1 MISYACAVAL
11 EFYFDFISPYAYL
24 GWRRIHDVAERHGLR
39 VVPRPVLFAALLDAH
54 GQRGPAE
61 IPSKR
66 VYTFKHVVRLAHDL
80 GIALEP
86 PPAHPFNPL
95 VALRAV
101 VAADDPSVQRR
112 AIDALFEATWAGGGG
127 VASPVDVARALV
139 HAGLPGPAMVEAAE
153 QPAAKARLRSTTD
166 TAIAR
171 GVFGVPTVMVE
182 DELFWGQDSFGHLER
197 HLDGEDPATD
207 AAIRRWRDLPAA
219 AIRPGARR

>member
-24 GWRRIHDVAERHGLR
+24 GWRRIHDVAERHGLS
-39 VVPRPVLFAALLDAH
+39 VTPRPVLFAALLDAH

-66 VYTFKHVVRLAHDL
+66 IYTFKHVVRLAAEQGTPL
-80 GIALEP
+80 QP

-95 VALRAV
+95 VALR
-101 VAADDPSVQRR
+101 VAAMTDDAGTQR
-112 AIDALFEATWAGGGG
+112 AVIDALFQATWAGGGG
-127 VASPVDVARALV
+127 VATAGDVAAAL
-139 HAGLPGPAMVEAAE
+139 HRAGLPGAAMVEAAG

-171 GVFGVPTVMVE
+171 GVFGVPTVMVD
-182 DELFWGQDSFGHLER
+182 DELFWGQDSLPHVER
-197 HLDGEDPATD
+197 HLRGEDPATD
-207 AAIRRWRDLPAA
+207 AAIARWVDLPAA
-219 AIRPGARR
+219 AVRPGARR